1 MKNTKISSDTVART
15 IFLAITLMNS
25 ILLQLGKTPLD
36 LDENTIYVA
45 CSVFAQIISAVLA
58 LWKNNSFSK
67 EAIAADK
74 FLNDLRTGDKDDHE
88 NNVQ

>member
-1 MKNTKISSDTVART
+1 MKNKKISDETIART

-45 CSVFAQIISAVLA
+45 CSVIAQIISAVLA
-58 LWKNNSFSK
+58 LWKNNSFTK
-67 EAIAADK
+67 EAIDADIY
-74 FLNDLRTGDKDDHE
+74 LHNLRSSFKDDQE
-88 NNVQ
+88 NNVR